1 MKRKNILKFVSL
13 LGIGSF
19 VMLAAVSCTSA
30 TTPTPNPEPKPN
42 PNPEPKPDP
51 MPNPPSGGMNGGD
64 TNPGNGGGMMGDNP
78 NPGNTTPEQQLAAA
92 KKELSDLLATQSS
105 NLATYA
111 DYANIQNTLT
121 AAYTTAKS
129 TSDNTSATLEQVK
142 SAKTT
147 LQTAIDTAASSK
159 TSFDEK
165 NPELIK
171 AYNALKE
178 TLKNEETVLSGLT
191 DSNFATIKTNL
202 TALYQSGKDIVTKTL
217 DPLMGTAIDLS
228 AVTQAN
234 TNISNA
240 VSKIDAWKINANTLA
255 TSFVKEVLVKN
266 NLTGVDK
273 ANNQEQ
279 PGNYSFVGFSVDVNG
294 AQNNNRPN
302 WSFAERKVWAS
313 ENTPLATTP
322 TEDATKQAA
331 PLTDVS
337 WIYSLNGAEA
347 KYTLSFRYFGAEK
360 TAYLYFPYKLVK
372 TGDNV
377 GLQYKLNGGDTKQIN
392 FVQTPASG
400 PSDGAA
406 SEEET
411 MASPAEMQS
420 APTVD
425 DIKIAKVALSNLN
438 FNSNTI
444 EFSVPT
450 GKVVPMIGNM
460 YLTSSNSEVNKNKI
474 YDDIFGN
481 TFNNENNPT
490 AITVDLLK
498 GYSLAAS
505 HRIYVRQFNE
515 LNIQNSSDM
524 ARSPTVYLIG
534 LISGNANRPT
544 NRLSNVRTS
553 PNVNGDRRT
562 FTIYVNAPK
571 DGNYSVRGSY
581 LTNQTRRLKFS
592 TGMDNSL
599 TINVKEQSDWNTLGT
614 FDTANNTNIVMESV
628 ATGVNPQNSNTTLHL
643 KKGLN
648 KVIIS
653 GTSNNETPYIGNLVF
668 TLSTT
673 PSDSNSNEGSTG
685 SDNSRAP
692 DVNA

>member
-19 VMLAAVSCTSA
+19 VMLAAASCTSA
-30 TTPTPNPEPKPN
+30 TTPTPNPT

-64 TNPGNGGGMMGDNP
+64 TNPGGGQGMMDSAAQELANAKAAL
-78 NPGNTTPEQQLAAA
+78 TTLTNSESEKVGL
-92 KKELSDLLATQSS
+92 
-105 NLATYA
+105 YV
-111 DYANIQNTLT
+111 DYAKISAKLS
-121 AAYTTAKS
+121 AAYTTAKKVLNNSAS
-129 TSDNTSATLEQVK
+129 TTQNINAARTTLEAEIAAAAK
-142 SAKTT
+142 AKTDFDA
-147 LQTAIDTAASSK
+147 QHASLV
-159 TSFDEK
+159 E
-165 NPELIK
+165 
-171 AYNALKE
+171 AYNNLKE
-178 TLKNEETVLSGLT
+178 TLKEE
-191 DSNFATIKTNL
+191 KTNL
-202 TALYQSGKDIVTKTL
+202 DSIANENYAAIRTNLNSLYEKANTIVTATL
-217 DPLMGTAIDLS
+217 EPTTGNIPEVMS
-228 AVTQAN
+228 VTQAN
-234 TNISNA
+234 QDITNATSRL
-240 VSKIDAWKINANTLA
+240 VAWKQNADNLA
-255 TSFVKEVLVKN
+255 NSFIKQSLVKN

-313 ENTPLATTP
+313 QNTPLATTP

-406 SEEET
+406 NEEET
-411 MASPAEMQS
+411 MTSPAEMQS

-450 GKVVPMIGNM
+450 GKVAPMIGNM

-505 HRIYVRQFNE
+505 WRTYIRQFTDLTGNGV
-515 LNIQNSSDM
+515 QTSD
-524 ARSPTVYLIG
+524 PVYLIG
-534 LISGNANRPT
+534 LIGGNANRST
-544 NRLSNVRTS
+544 GVLSNLRTS
-553 PNVNGDRRT
+553 PDVNGDRRT
-562 FTIYVNAPK
+562 FTIYVNAPMN
-571 DGNYSVRGSY
+571 GEYSISGSY
-581 LTNQTRRLKFS
+581 LTNNDRNLVLS
-592 TGMDNSL
+592 TSNTESSSNH
-599 TINVKEQSDWNTLGT
+599 TVTVTVKGKNNWTTLGT
-614 FDTANNTNIVMESV
+614 FDTFEMSTTNGNSV
-628 ATGVNPQNSNTTLHL
+628 KDMKKTLTL

-648 KVIIS
+648 KITLAG
-653 GTSNNETPYIGNLVF
+653 GTLQSNNAPYIGDLSF
-668 TLSTT
+668 TLRNSVSNTDSST
-673 PSDSNSNEGSTG
+673 
-685 SDNSRAP
+685 
-692 DVNA
+692 NAVEMPK

>member
-19 VMLAAVSCTSA
+19 VMLAAASCTSA
-30 TTPTPNPEPKPN
+30 TTPTPNPT

-64 TNPGNGGGMMGDNP
+64 TNPGDGGGMDNSA
-78 NPGNTTPEQQLAAA
+78 QQLANAKAA
-92 KKELSDLLATQSS
+92 LTTLTNSESEKVGL
-105 NLATYA
+105 YV
-111 DYANIQNTLT
+111 DYAKISAKLS
-121 AAYTTAKS
+121 AAYTTAKKVLNNSAS
-129 TSDNTSATLEQVK
+129 TTQNINAARTTLEEEIAAAAK
-142 SAKTT
+142 AKTDFDA
-147 LQTAIDTAASSK
+147 QHASLV
-159 TSFDEK
+159 E
-165 NPELIK
+165 
-171 AYNALKE
+171 AYNNLKE
-178 TLKNEETVLSGLT
+178 TLKEE
-191 DSNFATIKTNL
+191 KTNL
-202 TALYQSGKDIVTKTL
+202 DSIANENYAAIRTNLNSLYEKANTIVTATL
-217 DPLMGTAIDLS
+217 EPTTGNIPEVMS
-228 AVTQAN
+228 VTQAN
-234 TNISNA
+234 QDITNATSRL
-240 VSKIDAWKINANTLA
+240 VAWKQNADNLA
-255 TSFVKEVLVKN
+255 NSFIKQSLVKN

-313 ENTPLATTP
+313 QNTPLATTP

-406 SEEET
+406 NEEET
-411 MASPAEMQS
+411 MTSPAEMQS

-450 GKVVPMIGNM
+450 GKVAPMIGNM

-505 HRIYVRQFNE
+505 WRTYIRQFTDLTGNGV
-515 LNIQNSSDM
+515 QTSD
-524 ARSPTVYLIG
+524 PVYLIG
-534 LISGNANRPT
+534 LIGGNANRST
-544 NRLSNVRTS
+544 GVLSNLRTS
-553 PNVNGDRRT
+553 PDVNGDRRT
-562 FTIYVNAPK
+562 FTIYVNAPMN
-571 DGNYSVRGSY
+571 GEYSISGSY
-581 LTNQTRRLKFS
+581 LTNNDRNLVLS
-592 TGMDNSL
+592 TSNTESSSNH
-599 TINVKEQSDWNTLGT
+599 TVTVTVKGKNNWTTLGT
-614 FDTANNTNIVMESV
+614 FDTFEMSTTNGNSV
-628 ATGVNPQNSNTTLHL
+628 KDMKKTLTL

-648 KVIIS
+648 KITLAG
-653 GTSNNETPYIGNLVF
+653 GTLQSNNAPYIGDLSF
-668 TLSTT
+668 TLRNSVSNTDSST
-673 PSDSNSNEGSTG
+673 
-685 SDNSRAP
+685 
-692 DVNA
+692 NAVEMPK

>member
-1 MKRKNILKFVSL
+1 
-13 LGIGSF
+13 
-19 VMLAAVSCTSA
+19 MLAAASCTSA
-30 TTPTPNPEPKPN
+30 TTPTPKPESKPN
-42 PNPEPKPDP
+42 PAPKPDP

-64 TNPGNGGGMMGDNP
+64 TNPGMDTAAQELANAKAAL
-78 NPGNTTPEQQLAAA
+78 TTLTNSESEKVGL
-92 KKELSDLLATQSS
+92 
-105 NLATYA
+105 YV
-111 DYANIQNTLT
+111 DYAKISAKLSAT
-121 AAYTTAKS
+121 YTTAKNVLNNSAS
-129 TSDNTSATLEQVK
+129 TTQNINAARTTLEAEIAAA
-142 SAKTT
+142 AKAKNDFDA
-147 LQTAIDTAASSK
+147 QH
-159 TSFDEK
+159 TS
-165 NPELIK
+165 LVK
-171 AYNALKE
+171 AYNNLKE
-178 TLKNEETVLSGLT
+178 TLKEE
-191 DSNFATIKTNL
+191 KTNL
-202 TALYQSGKDIVTKTL
+202 DSLANENYAAIRTNLNSLYKKANTIVTATL
-217 DPLMGTAIDLS
+217 DPTTGNIPEVMS
-228 AVTQAN
+228 VTQAN
-234 TNISNA
+234 QDIANA
-240 VSKIDAWKINANTLA
+240 TSKLVAWKQNADNLA
-255 TSFVKEVLVKN
+255 NSFIKQSLVKN
-266 NLTGVDK
+266 NLTGVDE

-302 WSFAERKVWAS
+302 WSFAERKIWAS
-313 ENTPLATTP
+313 EKTPLATT
-322 TEDATKQAA
+322 TAEDATQQAA

-347 KYTLSFRYFGAEK
+347 KYKLSFRYFGAEK

-372 TGDNV
+372 TSDNV

-400 PSDGAA
+400 SSDVAA
-406 SEEET
+406 NEEET

-450 GKVVPMIGNM
+450 DKVAPMIGNM

-490 AITVDLLK
+490 AVTVDLLK

-534 LISGNANRPT
+534 LISGNANRST

-592 TGMDNSL
+592 TSMDNSL

-614 FDTANNTNIVMESV
+614 FDTANNTNIVMKSV

-692 DVNA
+692 HVNA

>member
-19 VMLAAVSCTSA
+19 VMLAAASCT
-30 TTPTPNPEPKPN
+30 TPVNPTPNPEPK
-42 PNPEPKPDP
+42 PKPDP

-64 TNPGNGGGMMGDNP
+64 TNPGMDTAAQELANAKAAL
-78 NPGNTTPEQQLAAA
+78 TTLTNSESEKVGL
-92 KKELSDLLATQSS
+92 
-105 NLATYA
+105 YV
-111 DYANIQNTLT
+111 DYAKISAKLSAT
-121 AAYTTAKS
+121 YTTAKNVLNNSAS
-129 TSDNTSATLEQVK
+129 TTQNINAARTTLEAEIAAA
-142 SAKTT
+142 AKAKNDFDA
-147 LQTAIDTAASSK
+147 QH
-159 TSFDEK
+159 TS
-165 NPELIK
+165 LVK
-171 AYNALKE
+171 AYNNLKE
-178 TLKNEETVLSGLT
+178 TLKEE
-191 DSNFATIKTNL
+191 KTNL
-202 TALYQSGKDIVTKTL
+202 DSLANENYAAIRTNLNSLYKKANTIVTATL
-217 DPLMGTAIDLS
+217 DPTTGNIPEVMS
-228 AVTQAN
+228 VTQAN
-234 TNISNA
+234 QDIANA
-240 VSKIDAWKINANTLA
+240 TSKLVAWKQNADNLA
-255 TSFVKEVLVKN
+255 NSFIKQSLVKN
-266 NLTGVDK
+266 NLTGVDE

-302 WSFAERKVWAS
+302 WSFAERKIWAS
-313 ENTPLATTP
+313 EKTPLATT
-322 TEDATKQAA
+322 TAEDATQQAA

-347 KYTLSFRYFGAEK
+347 KYKLSFRYFGAEK

-372 TGDNV
+372 TSDNV

-400 PSDGAA
+400 SSDVAA
-406 SEEET
+406 NEEET

-450 GKVVPMIGNM
+450 DKVAPMIGNM

-490 AITVDLLK
+490 AVTVDLLK

-534 LISGNANRPT
+534 LISGNANRST

-592 TGMDNSL
+592 TSMDNSL

-614 FDTANNTNIVMESV
+614 FDTANNTNIVMKSV

-692 DVNA
+692 HVNA

>member
-19 VMLAAVSCTSA
+19 VMLAAASCTSA
-30 TTPTPNPEPKPN
+30 TTPTPKPESKPN
-42 PNPEPKPDP
+42 PAPKPDP

-64 TNPGNGGGMMGDNP
+64 TNPGMDTAAQELANAKAAL
-78 NPGNTTPEQQLAAA
+78 TTLTNSESEKVGL
-92 KKELSDLLATQSS
+92 
-105 NLATYA
+105 YV
-111 DYANIQNTLT
+111 DYAKISAKLSAT
-121 AAYTTAKS
+121 YTTAKNVLNNSAS
-129 TSDNTSATLEQVK
+129 TTQNINAARTTLEAEIAAA
-142 SAKTT
+142 AKAKNDFDA
-147 LQTAIDTAASSK
+147 QH
-159 TSFDEK
+159 TS
-165 NPELIK
+165 LVK
-171 AYNALKE
+171 AYNNLKE
-178 TLKNEETVLSGLT
+178 TLKEE
-191 DSNFATIKTNL
+191 KTNL
-202 TALYQSGKDIVTKTL
+202 DSLANENYAAIRTNLNSLYKKANTIVTATL
-217 DPLMGTAIDLS
+217 DPTTGNIPEVMS
-228 AVTQAN
+228 VTQAN
-234 TNISNA
+234 QDIANA
-240 VSKIDAWKINANTLA
+240 TSKLVAWKQNADNLA
-255 TSFVKEVLVKN
+255 NSFIKQSLVKN
-266 NLTGVDK
+266 NLTGVDE

-302 WSFAERKVWAS
+302 WSFAERKIWAS
-313 ENTPLATTP
+313 EKTPLATT
-322 TEDATKQAA
+322 TAEDATQQAA

-347 KYTLSFRYFGAEK
+347 KYKLSFRYFGAEK

-372 TGDNV
+372 TSDNV

-400 PSDGAA
+400 SSDVAA
-406 SEEET
+406 NEEET

-450 GKVVPMIGNM
+450 DKVAPMIGNM

-490 AITVDLLK
+490 AVTVDLLK

-534 LISGNANRPT
+534 LISGNANRST

-592 TGMDNSL
+592 TSMDNSL

-614 FDTANNTNIVMESV
+614 FDTANNTNIVMKSV

-692 DVNA
+692 HVNA